1 MSTGTKIPDLNKSN
15 EEVFNRYKVASM
27 WGGAP
32 QKSSNGKKRPLKQ
45 LGEHHDG
52 SFGVYMAHK
61 IQKLRNQNASFAS
74 SAVAAV
80 AEAAQASHQ
89 HQYKDHA
96 AGNGISS
103 VFEGVHVYVDGY
115 TVPSKEE
122 IRQLMLLHGGG
133 FEHYETS
140 RVTHIIATHLPASK
154 VLQLKYA
161 LALYYMPLCISVVR

>member
-1 MSTGTKIPDLNKSN
+1 
-15 EEVFNRYKVASM
+15 M
-27 WGGAP
+27 WGDAA
-32 QKSSNGKKRPLKQ
+32 QKSSNGKKRSLKQ

-52 SFGVYMAHK
+52 SFGVYMSHK

-74 SAVAAV
+74 SAAAA
-80 AEAAQASHQ
+80 AEAAQASHKHQ
-89 HQYKDHA
+89 HKDHVA
-96 AGNGISS
+96 DNGSNS

-115 TVPSKEE
+115 TVPSREE

-140 RVTHIIATHLPASK
+140 RVTHIIATHLPASR

-161 LALYYMPLCISVVR
+161 LALYYVPLCISVAK

>member
-1 MSTGTKIPDLNKSN
+1 
-15 EEVFNRYKVASM
+15 M
-27 WGGAP
+27 WGAPP
-32 QKSSNGKKRPLKQ
+32 QKSNGNGRKRPLKQ

-52 SFGVYMAHK
+52 SFGVYMSHK
-61 IQKLRNQNASFAS
+61 IQKLRNQNASFTN
-74 SAVAAV
+74 SANATTS
-80 AEAAQASHQ
+80 AAQAPQ
-89 HQYKDHA
+89 QQQQQQKDHS
-96 AGNGISS
+96 AGSNTN

-154 VLQLKYA
+154 VLQLKYG
-161 LALYYMPLCISVVR
+161 LFVI